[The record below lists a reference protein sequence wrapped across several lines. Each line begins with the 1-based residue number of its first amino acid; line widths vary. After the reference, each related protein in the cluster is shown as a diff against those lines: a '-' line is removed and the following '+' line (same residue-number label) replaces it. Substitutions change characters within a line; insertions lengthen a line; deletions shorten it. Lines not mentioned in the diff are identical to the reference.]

1 MKKIG
6 LYLIM
11 VGCALMAKA
20 QTEVS
25 RYVPGVTVEGVT
37 YCLPK
42 TALRFVVTA
51 EKEVFTPGELHK
63 YADRYLRVS
72 DARSEADVKWTVKD
86 IDVEAY
92 GQPDTAKFYSIA
104 FRSKTISPFVT
115 LARDGRILAIRD
127 EGKDIDLSPL
137 PQAVPAAAA
146 PDPNRFL
153 TQEMLTVGSRAK
165 LAELVAQE
173 IFETRDGHRALVRGE
188 SDNLPKDGKQLEMM
202 LASLAERETALTSL
216 FTGFTQKSTE
226 VFTFNLVP
234 EKVVDGELLC
244 RFSSHLGLV
253 DTENLAGAPIYLSVR
268 IVEAYPH
275 VEYSAT
281 SDKKRSKLAE
291 AGVVYNVPV
300 IAEVKVYDK
309 DHTYIKKEMPMAQFG
324 RVEILSD
331 VLFNKKATTRVLF
344 DGATGAL
351 QQLTEQ

>member
-127 EGKDIDLSPL
+127 EGKDIELSPL
-137 PQAVPAAAA
+137 PTPTA
-146 PDPNRFL
+146 FL
-153 TQEMLTVGSRAK
+153 PWICSR
-165 LAELVAQE
+165 
-173 IFETRDGHRALVRGE
+173 
-188 SDNLPKDGKQLEMM
+188 
-202 LASLAERETALTSL
+202 
-216 FTGFTQKSTE
+216 
-226 VFTFNLVP
+226 
-234 EKVVDGELLC
+234 
-244 RFSSHLGLV
+244 
-253 DTENLAGAPIYLSVR
+253 SVR
-268 IVEAYPH
+268 VPSSPSSSPRRSLRH
-275 VEYSAT
+275 VTAIAPSSAA
-281 SDKKRSKLAE
+281 SR
-291 AGVVYNVPV
+291 
-300 IAEVKVYDK
+300 
-309 DHTYIKKEMPMAQFG
+309 
-324 RVEILSD
+324 
-331 VLFNKKATTRVLF
+331 TTCPRT
-344 DGATGAL
+344 ASNSR
-351 QQLTEQ
+351 